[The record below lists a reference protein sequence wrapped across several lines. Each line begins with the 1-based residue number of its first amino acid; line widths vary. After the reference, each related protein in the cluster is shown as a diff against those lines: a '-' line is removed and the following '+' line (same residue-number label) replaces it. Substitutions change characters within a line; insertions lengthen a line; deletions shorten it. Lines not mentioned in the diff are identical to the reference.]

1 MGFPGGSDSK
11 EFTSNVGDLGSTPG
25 LGRSSG
31 GGHGNSLQY
40 SSLKNPHGQ
49 RGLMGYNPWDH
60 KDLDTTEWLNTHTV
74 STKPTLYNF
83 IEFYICLFQM
93 SLEKV
98 LHERELK
105 SWQ

>member
-40 SSLKNPHGQ
+40 SYLKNSHGQ
-49 RGLMGYNPWDH
+49 RILAGCSPWGR
-60 KDLDTTEWLNTHTV
+60 KESDTTERL
-74 STKPTLYNF
+74 STAQHFGNF
-83 IEFYICLFQM
+83 SVRTGSGKRQTYI
-93 SLEKV
+93 LETI
-98 LHERELK
+98 R
-105 SWQ
+105 

>member
-1 MGFPGGSDSK
+1 
-11 EFTSNVGDLGSTPG
+11 
-25 LGRSSG
+25 
-31 GGHGNSLQY
+31 
-40 SSLKNPHGQ
+40 
-49 RGLMGYNPWDH
+49 MGYNPWDR